1 MRKCRFV
8 PGLFLLL
15 GAVAA
20 ALRYVELAT
29 VFDPISGLPTPNAP
43 VSVALEV
50 LTVLALIAAVAVALT
65 ARKKCGVPESFR
77 EAYPVRSPL
86 LLAAMAALGAAVTV
100 CAALT
105 FRGMRA
111 GYWILNLTGTAAGA
125 FVLLMALAGCG
136 MILMAWGG
144 RGNLDKMFLRLGSVM
159 PSLLCCYWMVAWYRV
174 NAGNPQ
180 LLEYACPCLAF
191 AAGAMGTFYGA
202 GFAFGRKNLTA
213 TLWLSLMAVCLLPAA
228 AMSPAPWFL
237 RVALAVMAVYI
248 ALQTGCL
255 LSALGPKKA
264 QDPEEREESKENR
277 E

>member
-15 GAVAA
+15 GAVGAV
-20 ALRYVELAT
+20 LRRVELAT

-43 VSVALEV
+43 VSVALTV
-50 LTVLALIAAVAVALT
+50 LTALALVAAVAVALT
-65 ARKKCGVPESFR
+65 ARRKCEAPESFR
-77 EAYPVRSPL
+77 EAYPVKSPL
-86 LLAAMAALGAAVTV
+86 TFGVMAVLGAVVTV

-111 GYWILNLTGTAAGA
+111 GYWILNLAGPAAAA

-144 RGNLDKMFLRLGSVM
+144 RGSLDKAFLRLGSVM
-159 PSLLCCYWMVAWYRV
+159 PALLCCYWMVAWYRV
-174 NAGNPQ
+174 NAGNPV

-191 AAGAMGTFYGA
+191 AAGAMGAFYGA
-202 GFAFGRKNLTA
+202 GFAFGRRNLTA
-213 TLWLSLMAVCLLPAA
+213 TLWLSLMAVYLLPAA

-237 RVALAVMAVYI
+237 RVPLVAMAAYF
-248 ALQTGCL
+248 ALQMGCL

-264 QDPEEREESKENR
+264 PEPEEQETSKENQ